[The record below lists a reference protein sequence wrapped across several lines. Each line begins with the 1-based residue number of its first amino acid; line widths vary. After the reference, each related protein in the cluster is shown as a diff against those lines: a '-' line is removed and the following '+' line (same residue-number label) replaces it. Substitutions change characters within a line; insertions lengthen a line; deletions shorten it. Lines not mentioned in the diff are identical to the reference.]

1 MPSPCP
7 LRALSLAVA
16 EQSDGTFAERVAA
29 VSAAESFACPVVAE
43 LRAENTRLRDAIR
56 SCLEG
61 RCTPGYATCR
71 AAMKE
76 TP

>member
-1 MPSPCP
+1 MSRCP

-16 EQSDGTFAERVAA
+16 EQSDGTLAERIAA

-43 LRAENTRLRDAIR
+43 LRAEIGRLRAAMR

-61 RCTPGYATCR
+61 RCMPGYATCR
-71 AAMKE
+71 AALKE
-76 TP
+76 IL